1 MQNRQIAART
11 TGLVFV
17 IGLLMGAGAPI
28 AAAGGSTEDDTLA
41 QSRAIEGVWE
51 PVVTI
56 VDCQSQTPL
65 FSFLSMDSY
74 IRGGSYVGESA
85 SEPAIRATGLGTW
98 RHAGG
103 RNFTAVYQFFTYAP
117 DGTPTGKLKVSARIR
132 LSADGKSFR
141 TSDSAEVSDLNGTVV
156 AQVCGYRVA
165 TRFE

>member
-1 MQNRQIAART
+1 MQKRQIAART

-17 IGLLMGAGAPI
+17 IGMLMGAGAPV
-28 AAAGGSTEDDTLA
+28 AAAGGSTEGSTHA

-56 VDCQSQTPL
+56 IDCQTQTPL

-103 RNFTAVYQFFTYAP
+103 RNFTALYQFFTYAP

-132 LSADGKSFR
+132 LSADGKSFH
-141 TSDSAEVSDLNGTVV
+141 TSDTSEVIDLNGTVV
-156 AQVCGYRVA
+156 AQVCASRVA
-165 TRFE
+165 TRLE

>member
-1 MQNRQIAART
+1 MQKRQIAART
-11 TGLVFV
+11 SGLVFV
-17 IGLLMGAGAPI
+17 IGILMGAGQPV
-28 AAAGGSTEDDTLA
+28 AAEGGTSEHDTRA

-56 VDCQSQTPL
+56 IDCVTKAPL
-65 FSFLSMDSY
+65 VSFLSMDSY

-103 RNFTAVYQFFTYAP
+103 RNFTALYQFFTYAP
-117 DGTPTGKLKVSARIR
+117 DGTPNGKLKVSARIR

-141 TSDSAEVSDLNGTVV
+141 TSDTSELLALDGTVIT
-156 AQVCGYRVA
+156 QVCATRVA

>member
-1 MQNRQIAART
+1 MEKKQIAART
-11 TGLVFV
+11 SGLVFV
-17 IGLLMGAGAPI
+17 LGILMAAGQPM
-28 AAAGGSTEDDTLA
+28 AAAGGPPEHDTRA
-41 QSRAIEGVWE
+41 QARAIEGVWE

-56 VDCQSQTPL
+56 VDCQTQAPL

-103 RNFTAVYQFFTYAP
+103 RNFTALYQFFTYAP

-141 TSDSAEVSDLNGTVV
+141 ATDTSEVLALDGTVIT
-156 AQVCGYRVA
+156 QGCGTRVA
-165 TRFE
+165 TRFD